1 MNMHE
6 AESKTTA
13 FKPKKSVALS
23 GVAAGT
29 TALCTV
35 GTTGNDLHY
44 RGYDILDIA
53 TECEFEEIAHLLVHE
68 KLPNR
73 AELTAYKS
81 KLKALRILPAAV
93 STVLE
98 QLPAASHPMDV
109 LRTGVS
115 VLGCCMPEGNDHKS
129 AGARDIADRL
139 LASLGSM
146 LCYWHH
152 YSRSGRR
159 IDVQT
164 DDESI
169 GAHFL
174 HLLHGR
180 KPSES
185 WVRAMHTSL
194 NLYAE
199 HEFNASTFAARVIAG
214 TGSDLYSCITGAIG
228 ALRGPKHGGA
238 NEVAFEIQSRYPTP
252 ESADADIRKRV
263 ANKEVIIGFGHPV
276 YTISD
281 PRNQIIK
288 EVARRLARE
297 ANDMRGFEVAERIE
311 SAMHEIKN
319 MFPNLDWFSAVSYHM
334 MGVPTAMFTPL
345 FVISRTSGWAAHIIE
360 QREDGKII
368 RPSANYIGPENLPFI
383 PLAQRRSRA
392 SAPNPFHTGHPP
404 SCPTIS
410 NPPNVPNRT
419 AY

>member
-1 MNMHE
+1 MSE
-6 AESKTTA
+6 APSSAPGPSAA

-23 GVAAGT
+23 GVTAGN
-29 TALCTV
+29 TAICTV
-35 GTTGNDLHY
+35 GNTGNDLHY

-73 AELTAYKS
+73 AELAAYKA
-81 KLKALRILPAAV
+81 KLKTLRALPAAV
-93 STVLE
+93 ATVLE

-115 VLGCCMPEGNDHKS
+115 ALGCTIPEAEGHKS
-129 AGARDIADRL
+129 AGARELADRL

-146 LCYWHH
+146 LCYWYHF
-152 YSRSGRR
+152 SRDGRR

-164 DDESI
+164 DDDSI

-180 KPSES
+180 KPSAQ

-199 HEFNASTFAARVIAG
+199 HEFNASTFTARVIAG

-238 NEVAFEIQSRYPTP
+238 NEVAFEIQSRYSTP
-252 ESADADIRKRV
+252 DAAEADIRQRV

-281 PRNQIIK
+281 PRNQVIK
-288 EVARRLARE
+288 EVSRSLARE
-297 ANDMRGFEVAERIE
+297 ANDMLGFEVAARIE
-311 SAMHEIKN
+311 SVMHEIKK
-319 MFPNLDWFSAVSYHM
+319 MFPNLDWFSAVSYHL

-368 RPSANYIGPENLPFI
+368 RPSANYIGPENLPFV
-383 PLAQRRSRA
+383 PLAQR
-392 SAPNPFHTGHPP
+392 P
-404 SCPTIS
+404 
-410 NPPNVPNRT
+410 
-419 AY
+419 